1 MKRLYIVSR
10 ETDITYRA
18 VEVHDERAWRR
29 ELNRVLAQI
38 DTDVYRVNSSEFDEI
53 AQVLDA
59 QAVTA
64 LVKAAQ
70 AAIEQIVEMEP
81 HWEPENE
88 RPTLRMLRAALA
100 PFEEV
105 EDD

>member
-1 MKRLYIVSR
+1 MDRITFLIDEETKRSLKVYLAKRGQSITDALTRCINGILGGSIDISPLWLGDAAIS
-10 ETDITYRA
+10 ET
-18 VEVHDERAWRR
+18 E
-29 ELNRVLAQI
+29 
-38 DTDVYRVNSSEFDEI
+38 
-53 AQVLDA
+53 
-59 QAVTA
+59 TA
-64 LVKAAQ
+64 LAKAAQ